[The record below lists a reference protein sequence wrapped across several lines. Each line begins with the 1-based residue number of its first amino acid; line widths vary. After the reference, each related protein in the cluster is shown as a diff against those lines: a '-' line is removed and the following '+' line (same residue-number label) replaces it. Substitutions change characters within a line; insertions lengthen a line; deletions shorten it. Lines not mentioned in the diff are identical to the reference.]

1 MTKIQKNRLTLL
13 KNSLK
18 KLRKED
24 VKFGFIT
31 ANLDDELNLFY
42 YSIPIIFPDDFKYIG
57 ADIIH
62 NKTKLDFYEM
72 CQDFFG
78 INEFT
83 KFLLFYNDSDI
94 DKRTIKFTVEKDN
107 NLKKMEKN
115 IDKILKL
122 K

>member
-24 VKFGFIT
+24 IKFGFIT

>member
-1 MTKIQKNRLTLL
+1 MTKIQRNRLILL
-13 KNSLK
+13 KNSLD
-18 KLRKED
+18 KLKKED
-24 VKFGFIT
+24 IKFGFIT
-31 ANLDDELNLFY
+31 ANLDDELNLLY
-42 YSIPIIFPDDFKYIG
+42 YSIPILFPDDFKYIG

-83 KFLLFYNDSDI
+83 KYLFFYNDADI
-94 DKRTIKFTVEKDN
+94 DKRIIKFTVEKDN
-107 NLKKMEKN
+107 NLKKMKKN
-115 IDKILKL
+115 IEKVLKL